1 MRSVLASVL
10 VLGLLAALAALAAP
24 RAEAASMAA
33 PGVEVPGAAASVEVS
48 TARGELEDA
57 QVVVHGASG
66 RLSVRLA
73 AGAPALLQQ
82 GLTVLRVETTEVDGR
97 QVADPLPPLARRASV
112 APGQDVTLV
121 LRFRVPDA
129 TPPGSYPGQLVFA
142 AGGTSFATLPV
153 HLRVFDVTLP
163 SRDDPNAL
171 RTLFLL
177 KPQVYVDSVVQ
188 RTHADPATASTGITD
203 RLYSLLSDYR
213 ISPGNWEYGTPYP
226 DGYQDRGTYWDG
238 LAATRMAAEGALP
251 FNTMRLPIGTQH
263 TPVSRTGQ
271 SPRHPETWAAYLTSQ
286 VLPFWQAHGW
296 LNRAL
301 VWGWDEPGPAYD
313 RQYVAP
319 QACAA
324 HAAGVQYLTTA
335 APTVRIPDRR
345 VTIPWGAGTRTY
357 TVKAH
362 GDDNQFLWDGQGCD
376 DVDTWAVLSR
386 RFYGSFATPVEQ
398 KGHVDVEH
406 ELSSAIATARAR
418 GASIWSFTYEAL
430 SHDLGSP
437 GYAATEPVTDARV
450 FGLWNGLEGTDGT
463 LYADGMTSY
472 DDGVDPYRQLALH
485 GQHVLLYPALAPG
498 DEPVT
503 SLRLESIRDGI
514 EDADLARMLIA
525 SHGRAAFLAI
535 LARERIFSIR
545 GGRLLLA
552 CRSGCDL
559 TGETKYAW
567 PRYRN
572 DAGTGAALE
581 RVHDALLGALAP
593 APAP

>member
-1 MRSVLASVL
+1 M
-10 VLGLLAALAALAAP
+10 
-24 RAEAASMAA
+24 
-33 PGVEVPGAAASVEVS
+33 
-48 TARGELEDA
+48 
-57 QVVVHGASG
+57 
-66 RLSVRLA
+66 
-73 AGAPALLQQ
+73 
-82 GLTVLRVETTEVDGR
+82 TTR
-97 QVADPLPPLARRASV
+97 
-112 APGQDVTLV
+112 T
-121 LRFRVPDA
+121 RF
-129 TPPGSYPGQLVFA
+129 
-142 AGGTSFATLPV
+142 
-153 HLRVFDVTLP
+153 
-163 SRDDPNAL
+163 

-177 KPQVYVDSVVQ
+177 KPQVYVDSVVR
-188 RTHADPATASTGITD
+188 RTHADAETASTGITD

-238 LAATRMAAEGALP
+238 LAATRMSAEGAFP

-271 SPRHPETWAAYLTSQ
+271 SPRRPETWATYLTSQ

-324 HAAGVQYLTTA
+324 HAAGLQYLTTA
-335 APTVRIPDRR
+335 APSVQIPARR

-376 DVDTWAVLSR
+376 DVDIWAVLSR
-386 RFYGSFATPVEQ
+386 RFYGSFATPVET
-398 KGHVDVEH
+398 KGHIDVEH
-406 ELSSAIATARAR
+406 ELSPAIATARAR
-418 GASIWSFTYEAL
+418 GASIWSFTYEPL
-430 SHDLGSP
+430 RHDLGSP
-437 GYAATEPVTDARV
+437 GYAATEPPTDGRV
-450 FGLWNGLEGTDGT
+450 FGLWNALEGTDGT
-463 LYADGMTSY
+463 LYADGMTNY
-472 DDGVDPYRQLALH
+472 DDGVDPYARLAQH
-485 GQHVLLYPALAPG
+485 GQHVLLYPALAQG

-525 SHGRAAFLAI
+525 SHGRGAYLAI
-535 LARERIFSIR
+535 LAREHIFSIR

-559 TGETKYAW
+559 EGSTKYAW
-567 PRYRN
+567 PRYRD

-581 RVHDALLGALAP
+581 RVHDALLAALAAPP
-593 APAP
+593 AP